1 MKQQTLLLSDL
12 AVEQLGHIPPAT
24 GRQLLAAIQRLRL
37 FPESAPII
45 LLEGYEE
52 FRQLFIGP
60 YRVVYRYLPDEE
72 QVRIYTILH
81 QRRRFP
87 SAEFLKYQIF

>member
-45 LLEGYEE
+45 LLEG
-52 FRQLFIGP
+52 
-60 YRVVYRYLPDEE
+60 
-72 QVRIYTILH
+72 
-81 QRRRFP
+81 
-87 SAEFLKYQIF
+87 